1 MLRSLANPTSHL
13 LCTVLHLLTYRASGR
28 ARSNAAKAAHKARV
42 AAATA
47 AAAAKEAHARRYFRS
62 SAHLSLSQLRATR
75 PLATPVLCPVPEKEE
90 LNLRVP
96 KLTKPARCGGRR
108 VAGSRARTPPMPPL
122 NGRPRV
128 TPAWRRGY
136 HDVETQSAPVTA
148 QPNTSTGS
156 SYRTEP
162 RTRAGKATAALRTLI
177 GVVEVGVSLVS
188 LPLATCPTS
197 PCAPCMYMWTYRAVP
212 RWLGWAP

>member
-1 MLRSLANPTSHL
+1 MRASLANPTSHL

-28 ARSNAAKAAHKARV
+28 ARSKAAKAAHKARV

-47 AAAAKEAHARRYFRS
+47 AAVAKEAHARRHVRS
-62 SAHLSLSQLRATR
+62 SAQLRATR
-75 PLATPVLCPVPEKEE
+75 PLATPVLCPVPANEE

-108 VAGSRARTPPMPPL
+108 VAGSRARTPPTPPL
-122 NGRPRV
+122 DGRPRV
-128 TPAWRRGY
+128 TLAWRRGY
-136 HDVETQSAPVTA
+136 HDVEHVVETKSAPGTA

-156 SYRTEP
+156 SCRTEP

-177 GVVEVGVSLVS
+177 GVVDVGVSPVS
-188 LPLATCPTS
+188 PPFVTCPTS
-197 PCAPCMYMWTYRAVP
+197 PFAPCMYMWTYRAVP

>member
-47 AAAAKEAHARRYFRS
+47 AAVAKEAHARRHFRS
-62 SAHLSLSQLRATR
+62 S

-108 VAGSRARTPPMPPL
+108 VAGSRARTKTTPPL

-136 HDVETQSAPVTA
+136 HDVETKSASVTA

-156 SYRTEP
+156 SCRTEP

-177 GVVEVGVSLVS
+177 GVVDVGVSPVS
-188 LPLATCPTS
+188 LPFATCPTS
-197 PCAPCMYMWTYRAVP
+197 PCAPCMCMWTYRAVP